1 MFISKTLVLD
11 SRVGDNLLPRDKGGR
26 CDIQVTTVYLPL
38 VSPGTHLT
46 NLKGRLA
53 SWVRC
58 KLTPLGWDLTQTY
71 TAGHASHYTKEM
83 HTGLSEW
90 SLLFLHIFFITWFIS
105 LHFFVTDI
113 GLFFSFSS
121 FYFLFSHIL
130 FIFIFSFSL
139 FRFTNNFKAK
149 EVCMCV
155 YNLTDIH
162 IKRYTY
168 FCFYLNVFARL
179 LFTGFGSCLHC
190 PVFIST
196 FIKLSLNSWSPCL
209 NHSWV

>member
-1 MFISKTLVLD
+1 MVLD
-11 SRVGDNLLPRDKGGR
+11 SRVDDNLLPRDKGGR

-53 SWVRC
+53 SWARC

-71 TAGHASHYTKEM
+71 IAGHASHYTKEM

-155 YNLTDIH
+155 YYRHTHKEVYILLLLPLCICQVVVYRIWFMLT
-162 IKRYTY
+162 
-168 FCFYLNVFARL
+168 L
-179 LFTGFGSCLHC
+179 SCLHIHIYKAI
-190 PVFIST
+190 PELMKSLLESL
-196 FIKLSLNSWSPCL
+196 LSLVC
-209 NHSWV
+209 

>member
-71 TAGHASHYTKEM
+71 IAGHASHYTKEM

-113 GLFFSFSS
+113 GFFSLS
-121 FYFLFSHIL
+121 
-130 FIFIFSFSL
+130 
-139 FRFTNNFKAK
+139 
-149 EVCMCV
+149 
-155 YNLTDIH
+155 
-162 IKRYTY
+162 
-168 FCFYLNVFARL
+168 L
-179 LFTGFGSCLHC
+179 LFTSCFHTYYSSSYSLFHFSGSQTTLKQRKCACVCITLQ
-190 PVFIST
+190 T
-196 FIKLSLNSWSPCL
+196 YT
-209 NHSWV
+209 